1 MSKCRLCG
9 STSILSHL
17 VGGGE
22 YAFCGDCGYV
32 GLARRLF
39 PSREAEE
46 ARYRLHRNDPVE
58 PGYRSFLQAFI
69 ERGLEPFLAPGAAV
83 LDFGSG
89 PVSALAPLLE
99 KRGWRASTYD
109 PYFAPG
115 GSWRKRSWDAIAVHE
130 VAEHLRQ
137 PGRTLAALARLLA
150 PGGVLAIRTRF
161 APKDMTEF
169 EVWWYRRDS
178 THIGFYRPESFL
190 RLARSLD
197 LELLM
202 TEPPDLTVLAR
213 PRASLF

>member
-1 MSKCRLCG
+1 MRCRLCG
-9 STSILSHL
+9 SISIFPRS
-17 VGGGE
+17 VGGSD
-22 YAFCGDCGYV
+22 YAFCRDCGFV
-32 GLARRLF
+32 GLARRFF
-39 PSREAEE
+39 PTREAEK
-46 ARYRLHRNDPVE
+46 ARYLLHRNDPAE

-89 PVSALAPLLE
+89 PVSALAPLLAE
-99 KRGWRASTYD
+99 RGWAASTYD

-115 GSWRKRSWDAIAVHE
+115 GAWRRRSWDAIAVHE

-161 APKDMTEF
+161 APEDSREF
-169 EVWWYRRDS
+169 EAWWYRRDS

-190 RLARSLD
+190 CLARSFGM
-197 LELLM
+197 ELRM
-202 TEPPDLTVLAR
+202 TEAPDLAVLAR
-213 PRASLF
+213 PRASPF